1 MRPELLESLLQLAG
15 WSQVVLILG
24 SLGIPYVLEWREKV
38 AGLTTLLR
46 QMFWVYS
53 AYIWL
58 TNLCFGLLS
67 ALGSKQLLDASPLA
81 ACITGFIFGYWL
93 LRMAVQWLYFD
104 ISEIPMTRFN
114 VFARWSLEL
123 LFTSL
128 TVIYGLCF
136 ARNMGWL

>member
-1 MRPELLESLLQLAG
+1 
-15 WSQVVLILG
+15 
-24 SLGIPYVLEWREKV
+24 
-38 AGLTTLLR
+38 
-46 QMFWVYS
+46 MFWVYS

-67 ALGSKQLLDASPLA
+67 ALGSKHLLDASPLA